1 MTAEAERYTPGHSTS
16 SVSFMAARA
25 LETHG
30 AFFLPYLEPGLD
42 VLDLGCGPGTITLG
56 IAEAVAPG
64 TVIGVDQG
72 GEQLDL
78 ARTEAA
84 RRDLGNVRFAAGSCY
99 AIPLPDAS
107 VDRVFANALME
118 HLAEPERAVAEMRRV
133 LRPGGVAGLCSPDW
147 GGFLLSPTSPE
158 VDAAISAYRRLQEG
172 NGGDPLAGRRIGGY
186 LTALGFTGVRTD
198 ARYERYAD
206 AGHIAGYLADQLDDA
221 GQGGHGDVLRAWA
234 CDPSAMFA
242 QAWVSAV
249 AVRPAFTM

>member
-1 MTAEAERYTPGHSTS
+1 MTTEAERYTPGHSSS
-16 SVSFMAARA
+16 SVSFMAARG

-30 AFFLPYLEPGLD
+30 AFFLPYLEPGAD
-42 VLDLGCGPGTITLG
+42 VLDVGCGPGTITLG
-56 IAEAVAPG
+56 IAAAVAPG
-64 TVIGVDQG
+64 TVTGVDQG
-72 GEQLDL
+72 GEQLGI

-84 RRDLGNVRFAAGSCY
+84 RRGLGNVRFEPGSCY

-147 GGFLLSPTSPE
+147 GGFLLSPASPE
-158 VDAAISAYRRLQEG
+158 VDAAVSAYRELQEG

-186 LTALGFTGVRTD
+186 LTAQGFTGVRTD

-206 AGHIAGYLADQLDDA
+206 SGHIAGYLADQLDDA
-221 GQGGHGDVLRAWA
+221 DPGGHGEALRAWA
-234 CDPSAMFA
+234 RDPAAMFA

-249 AVRPAFTM
+249 AVRPA